1 MVYFHKKFLK
11 IIDFLV
17 KIDYND
23 FTSLKKGNYTMEKS
37 AQEFLDYLQKTKG
50 ASNNTI
56 QSYRRD
62 LNGLISYLNKNHLS
76 ELNKVTSTHL
86 NAYFLE
92 LEKEGRATSTIS
104 RNVASIHSYF
114 QYLFKAGKVI
124 KDPSEVISAPKI
136 DRKIPKTL
144 SLEEVDLLLNQP
156 FDTDNKGI
164 RDKAMLELLY
174 ATGIRVSELI
184 NLKETDINI
193 PMGYIICSD
202 GKSKKE
208 RIIPMGNVAQNALS
222 QYIKLSR
229 AAMVKNPS
237 EEMLFVNCLGSSMS
251 RQGFWKI
258 IKSYANKANINKK
271 ITPHVLRHS
280 FASHLVENGADLRS
294 VQEMLGHSDIS
305 TTQVYAKMNNNK
317 LKEVYA
323 KAHPRA

>member
-1 MVYFHKKFLK
+1 M
-11 IIDFLV
+11 
-17 KIDYND
+17 DYNGV
-23 FTSLKKGNYTMEKS
+23 TSLRKGKYIMEKS
-37 AQEFLDYLQKTKG
+37 TQEFLVYLQHTKG
-50 ASNNTI
+50 ASINTI
-56 QSYRRD
+56 QSYKRD
-62 LNGLISYLNKNHLS
+62 LKNLVCYLTKNSLRD
-76 ELNKVTSTHL
+76 LKKITSTQL
-86 NAYFLE
+86 NAYFIE

-104 RNVASIHSYF
+104 RNVASIHSFF
-114 QYLFKAGKVI
+114 QFLVKSGMI
-124 KDPSEVISAPKI
+124 DNDPSEVISAPKI
-136 DRKIPKTL
+136 DRKMPKTL

-202 GKSKKE
+202 KNNNKE
-208 RIIPMGNVAQNALS
+208 RVIPMGNVAQYALS
-222 QYIKLSR
+222 NYIKTSR
-229 AAMVKNPS
+229 AAMVKNPE

-258 IKSYANKANINKK
+258 IKSYANKANINKI
-271 ITPHVLRHS
+271 ITPHILRHS

-305 TTQVYAKMNNNK
+305 TTQVYAKMNNYK

-323 KAHPRA
+323 RAHPRA

>member
-1 MVYFHKKFLK
+1 
-11 IIDFLV
+11 
-17 KIDYND
+17 
-23 FTSLKKGNYTMEKS
+23 MEKS
-37 AQEFLDYLQKTKG
+37 TKEFLVYLQQTKG
-50 ASNNTI
+50 ASINTI
-56 QSYRRD
+56 QSYNRD
-62 LNGLISYLNKNHLS
+62 LNSLISYLTNNRLCDIK
-76 ELNKVTSTHL
+76 KVTSTQL

-104 RNVASIHSYF
+104 RNVASIHSFF
-114 QYLFKAGKVI
+114 QFLFKIGKI
-124 KDPSEVISAPKI
+124 DHDPSETISAPKI
-136 DRKIPKTL
+136 ERKVPKIL

-156 FDTDNKGI
+156 FNTDNKGI

-193 PMGYIICSD
+193 PMGYIICTD
-202 GKSKKE
+202 NKHNKE
-208 RIIPMGNVAQNALS
+208 RIIPMGNVAQYALS
-222 QYIKLSR
+222 NYIKVSR
-229 AAMVKNPS
+229 AAMVKNPD
-237 EEMLFVNCLGSSMS
+237 EEILFVNCLGSSMS

-258 IKSYANKANINKK
+258 IKSYASKANINKI
-271 ITPHVLRHS
+271 ITPHILRHS

-305 TTQVYAKMNNNK
+305 TTQVYAKMNNHK